1 MCIARYREL
10 SDHPYFKYE
19 VELIVIGNGKRTK
32 IAAINCRD
40 EAELEQAT
48 QWVDFVLKGE

>member
-1 MCIARYREL
+1 MCIARYRTMPEG
-10 SDHPYFKYE
+10 SYWMFT
-19 VELIVIGNGKRTK
+19 VELLVQTNGKL
-32 IAAINCRD
+32 ISIGSINCRD